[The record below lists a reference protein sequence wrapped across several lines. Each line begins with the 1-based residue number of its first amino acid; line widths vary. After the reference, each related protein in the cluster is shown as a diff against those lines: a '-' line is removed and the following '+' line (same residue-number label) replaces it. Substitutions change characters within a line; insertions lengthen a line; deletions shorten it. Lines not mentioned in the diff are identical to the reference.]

1 MSKKDDMSKAV
12 IAICG
17 TVLALFYAAMKFG
30 GICVMKNSWCF
41 GVVVLAATALFAI
54 AVVVYCCHTSCYN
67 TESEFCPKYSKLYK
81 TADEWNKAYWID
93 RSNIGKKVPSDKKY
107 LYVKDDVDFSKVDFE
122 TPENIEEIHFCAQ
135 ALAISVEQAQR
146 LKHAKIFLDGG
157 KSCVEI
163 KHSNMELEKNETAT
177 NGGGATV

>member
-41 GVVVLAATALFAI
+41 GVVVLAATAFLL
-54 AVVVYCCHTSCYN
+54 AVIVYCCNSSCN
-67 TESEFCPKYSKLYK
+67 NVESDFCPNYSKLYK
-81 TADEWNKAYWID
+81 TAEEWNKAYWID
-93 RSNIGKKVPSDKKY
+93 ISDIGEKVPSGKKY

-163 KHSNMELEKNETAT
+163 KHSNMELEKKRNCHQW
-177 NGGGATV
+177 GRATV

>member
-1 MSKKDDMSKAV
+1 MSRKDDMSKAM

-17 TVLALFYAAMKFG
+17 TVLALFYAAMRFG
-30 GICVMKNSWCF
+30 GICVMKNCWF
-41 GVVVLAATALFAI
+41 VVGASALFAI
-54 AVVVYCCHTSCYN
+54 AIVVYCCNSSCYN

-81 TADEWNKAYWID
+81 TADEWNNTYWID
-93 RSNIGKKVPSDKKY
+93 ISNAGKKVPSGKKY
-107 LYVKDDVDFSKVDFE
+107 LYVKDDVAFSKVDFE
-122 TPENIEEIHFCAQ
+122 KAKEIEEIHFCAQ

-163 KHSNMELEKNETAT
+163 K
-177 NGGGATV
+177 